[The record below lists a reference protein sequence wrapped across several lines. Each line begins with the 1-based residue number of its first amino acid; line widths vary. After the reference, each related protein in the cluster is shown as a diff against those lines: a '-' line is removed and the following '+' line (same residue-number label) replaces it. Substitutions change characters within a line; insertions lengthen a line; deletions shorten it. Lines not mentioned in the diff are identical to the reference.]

1 MSYFYIIFLKSLS
14 VFDPLKRYISESATR
29 NHDSQDLLLT
39 VVILILAK
47 GGLI

>member
-1 MSYFYIIFLKSLS
+1 MS
-14 VFDPLKRYISESATR
+14 VFDPLKRYINERVTK
-29 NHDSQDLLLT
+29 NHDSKDLLLT